1 MLRWL
6 ANLIWPKPDTRS
18 LRQKLIDGDVPGLG
32 SYRDPEPGDIN
43 SPEID
48 RIKAEL
54 RAEDTERAMRIL
66 RRK

>member
-1 MLRWL
+1 MWLFRWL
-6 ANLIWPKPDTRS
+6 INLWPKPDART

-32 SYRDPEPGDIN
+32 SYRDPRPGDIR

-54 RAEDTERAMRIL
+54 RAEDLKRAL
-66 RRK
+66 EG